1 MDRFN
6 RPVLVAWGALENPEF
21 KRQNRQLADALAGRA
36 RLAGALQIKG
46 ANHFEVVNEL
56 NRADSDLSR
65 ATLALM
71 G

>member
-6 RPVLVAWGALENPEF
+6 RPVLVAWGTLESHEF

-36 RLAGALQIKG
+36 RLAGALQIEG
-46 ANHFEVVNEL
+46 ANQFEVVNEL